1 MLLKRIAILAAL
13 TAITTTSVTLAAE
26 PKPLKILVVA
36 GGCCHDYG
44 TQTKLLKEG
53 IEARINSEVTIE
65 YNPSTGTDTVF
76 KVYESDDWATG
87 YDLIL
92 HDECSAKVTD
102 KVYVNRIL
110 AAHKAGVPAVNLHC
124 AMHSYRW
131 GDYRSP
137 VEVGADNA
145 GWYEMLGLQSS
156 GHGPKI
162 PIDLSFT
169 NKDHPITIGM
179 KGWTTVNEELYNNIR
194 VHDGAEALVTGV
206 QMQPPRKKELQAN
219 PNAKAKKSTAVVAWT
234 NLYGPNKTRIFS
246 TSLGHMNETVADG
259 RYMDLVTRGILW
271 ATDHIDESGM
281 AKDGYA
287 K

>member
-1 MLLKRIAILAAL
+1 MMHRCVIAIALVLSALASP
-13 TAITTTSVTLAAE
+13 TMLAAE
-26 PKPLKILVVA
+26 VKPLKILVVA

-53 IEARINSEVTIE
+53 IEARIHAEVTIE
-65 YNPSTGTDTVF
+65 YNPSTTTETVF
-76 KVYESDDWATG
+76 EVYESDDWADS

-131 GDYRSP
+131 GDYRAP
-137 VEVGADNA
+137 VEIGADNA
-145 GWYEMLGLQSS
+145 AWYEMLGLQST
-156 GHGPKI
+156 GHGPKL
-162 PIDLSFT
+162 PIDIAFT
-169 NKDHPITIGM
+169 NKDHPITVGM
-179 KGWTTVNEELYNNIR
+179 KDWTTSNEELYNNVRI
-194 VHDGAEALVTGV
+194 HDGAEALVSGTQV
-206 QMQPPRKKELQAN
+206 QPPRKRELQAN
-219 PNAKAKKSTAVVAWT
+219 PDAKPKTSTAVVAWT
-234 NLYGPNKTRIFS
+234 NLYGPKKTRIFS

-271 ATDHIDESGM
+271 ATDHIDESGT